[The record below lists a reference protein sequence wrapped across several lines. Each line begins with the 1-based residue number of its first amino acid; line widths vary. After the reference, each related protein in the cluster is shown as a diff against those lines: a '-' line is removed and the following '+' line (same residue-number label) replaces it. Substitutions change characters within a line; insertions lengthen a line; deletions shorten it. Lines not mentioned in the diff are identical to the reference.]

1 LLKLLRV
8 FVTVNDPSASADT
21 LIQNAGPV

>member
-1 LLKLLRV
+1 LLRV
-8 FVTVNDPSASADT
+8 FVTLNVPSDSADT